1 MECRAFDIW
10 CHNIESMAHGLC
22 ETIAI
27 LKSLGAVVEWLVR
40 IESAVAGGI
49 RVSAGHW
56 HTDDQGFLSELIQC
70 KRALI

>member
-1 MECRAFDIW
+1 
-10 CHNIESMAHGLC
+10 MAHNLC

-40 IESAVAGGI
+40 IEFAVAGGI

-56 HTDDQGFLSELIQC
+56 HPDSVMTKVF
-70 KRALI
+70 